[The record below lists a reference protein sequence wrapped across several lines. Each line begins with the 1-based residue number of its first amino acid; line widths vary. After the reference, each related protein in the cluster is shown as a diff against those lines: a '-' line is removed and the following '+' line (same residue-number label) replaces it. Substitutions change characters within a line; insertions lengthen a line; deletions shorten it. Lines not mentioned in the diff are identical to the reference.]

1 MVSRVSTG
9 EDVDGEGGLAAW
21 FSGAPAGTAGDELGD
36 RSFDHA
42 GVGSESPGGHEV
54 VEDVFAD
61 DADEVDGGGFDDVR
75 TLCYRNSASNQAR
88 HAKIHMLDRQLPQ
101 LTTWLWV

>member
-1 MVSRVSTG
+1 MVRVALRLGSRVR
-9 EDVDGEGGLAAW
+9 
-21 FSGAPAGTAGDELGD
+21 PAGTAGDELGD

-54 VEDVFAD
+54 VKDVFAD

-75 TLCYRNSASNQAR
+75 TPFYRSSATNHGTTRQNP
-88 HAKIHMLDRQLPQ
+88 HA
-101 LTTWLWV
+101 